1 MYSPKSAIFYANFK
15 NADLSL
21 DHRSFQLQ
29 HEERPSRLHSPMSYL
44 YHDENIIKS
53 LPEDTVFVFGS
64 NMAGNHADGAAHTA
78 LAHFGAM
85 QGVGRGWSGQSYA
98 IPTMNE
104 HLQQMPLSQIQH
116 YIDDFKIYTKNHPK
130 MTYFITSIG
139 CGIAGYKTEE
149 IAPMFKG
156 ISHNVIFPSSFR
168 PFVERA
174 LPKLTRHFLRTVFTD
189 AVIFSTADEDIIN
202 QLDLSESEKS
212 AARIIL
218 HTQMYPT
225 DSNGRDRIFEI
236 SDILHTLNGQI
247 FEWQNKSEGAMLF
260 GGVILAL
267 LELYNINEKDF
278 IDVWQGEREIPAPKA
293 ENKARKQSR

>member
-1 MYSPKSAIFYANFK
+1 MFRYLLRDLYQENSNIFVLTACTFNSNMK
-15 NADLSL
+15 QSILITIK
-21 DHRSFQLQ
+21 
-29 HEERPSRLHSPMSYL
+29 PMTYH
-44 YHDENIIKS
+44 YHDESIVKN

-64 NMAGNHADGAAHTA
+64 NMAGNHAGGAARTA
-78 LAHFGAM
+78 LQHFGAV
-85 QGVGRGWSGQSYA
+85 QGVGRGWAGQSYA

-130 MTYFITSIG
+130 MTYFITSVG

-156 ISHNVIFPSSFR
+156 ISHNVIFPISFR

-189 AVIFSTADEDIIN
+189 EVIFSSTDEDVTTT
-202 QLDLSESEKS
+202 LDLSENEKS

-218 HTQMYPT
+218 NTQMYPT
-225 DSNGRDRIFEI
+225 DSNGRDRNFEI
-236 SDILHTLNGQI
+236 SDILHVLSGKI
-247 FEWQNKSEGAMLF
+247 FDWQDHSEGSMMF

-278 IDVWQGEREIPAPKA
+278 MDVWQGEREISPPKP
-293 ENKARKQSR
+293 ENKARRKPR

>member
-1 MYSPKSAIFYANFK
+1 MN
-15 NADLSL
+15 
-21 DHRSFQLQ
+21 
-29 HEERPSRLHSPMSYL
+29 EMPSRCSAHMSYL

-64 NMAGNHADGAAHTA
+64 NLAGQHGGGAASTA
-78 LAHFGAM
+78 LQYFGAM

-116 YIDDFKIYTKNHPK
+116 YIDDFKIYTKNHQK
-130 MTYFITSIG
+130 MTYFVTSVG
-139 CGIAGYKTEE
+139 CGIAGYTTEE

-156 ISHNVIFPSSFR
+156 ISQNVILPNSFR
-168 PFVERA
+168 PFVEKA
-174 LPKLTRHFLRTVFTD
+174 LPKLTRHFLRTVFND
-189 AVIFSTADEDIIN
+189 DVIFSTRDEEIIT

-218 HTQMYPT
+218 HTQIYPT

-236 SDILHTLNGQI
+236 SDILHVLNGKI
-247 FEWQNKSEGAMLF
+247 FDWQNDAEGSMLF

-278 IDVWQGEREIPAPKA
+278 MDVWQGEREIPPPKP
-293 ENKARKQSR
+293 EHKARKQIR